1 MNTTNNAQISN
12 KQIGINMVANVVS
25 YSANLIISFVLTPF
39 LINTLGKEIYSF
51 YPIANTVVGYM
62 SVITNALNSMASR
75 FVTVSLVENKKEEAN
90 KYFSSVLMSNICI
103 SAIVSIPMLIMV
115 IFLDKFMNVPINSIA
130 AIKMLFALVF
140 SSALLNVISS
150 IYGIATFAKNRID
163 LRSVRE
169 LVTAALRLIL
179 FFVLYKF
186 LPPSIVYVGV
196 VTLVVAIVN
205 MLFQRMYTKKL
216 LPEIKISRKYF
227 SIQHIKEL
235 MASSSWNAINTLGNT
250 LLAGMSMIL
259 ANLFYGA
266 DASGSYSIVQT
277 VPQFINGVIVMLI
290 GVFYPVITYKY
301 AQHDRKGLIE
311 QISNAQCLVG
321 TFGCSVI
328 AVFSAL
334 ATEFF
339 DLWTPG
345 QNSEYLALLSFIT
358 IIPHFI
364 ISCVWSLTN
373 LNVVMNKVK
382 IPALVTLL
390 CGILNVILACVVNRF
405 FAGGI
410 LSFAVISSLIQIIW
424 VGVFIPIYASKN
436 LNIKVRVFYIPILKT
451 IIPSA
456 LLMLCIMQIKQIFSL
471 STWLELFLFGG
482 TTGIIVLIVVGCSAM
497 SVRSAALLMLCIM
510 QIKQIFSL
518 STWLELFL
526 FGGTTGIIVLIV
538 VGCSAM
544 SVRSA
549 QQYVVLILTR
559 LKSKL

>member
-405 FAGGI
+405 FAGGM

-497 SVRSAALLMLCIM
+497 SVRS
-510 QIKQIFSL
+510 
-518 STWLELFL
+518 
-526 FGGTTGIIVLIV
+526 V
-538 VGCSAM
+538 
-544 SVRSA
+544 